1 MPRHTESALFNREAG
16 IVERYL
22 FEEDVLVEAR
32 KVLPFGLHLVR
43 GLLVGVEVEG
53 AGGHDFIFGKVV
65 GVSELC
71 ITMIDEMWESA
82 RR

>member
-1 MPRHTESALFNREAG
+1 MSRHTESALFDGKPG

-32 KVLPFGLHLVR
+32 EVLPFGLHLVR

-53 AGGHDFIFGKVV
+53 AGGHDVYFVKAV
-65 GVSELC
+65 GVSEDC
-71 ITMIDEMWESA
+71 IMMMDEMWERVSG
-82 RR
+82 